1 MHYQIYR
8 FRRYL
13 LVLLS
18 VPEIFGVKIYPNML
32 FVYCSQNFWHFSM
45 PRFAKF
51 TASFHFGWIICRPW
65 GMDKCLEIPWDGCS
79 PTLFKWTQSDKH
91 LSILFSVV
99 ISLPWMLIPCK
110 YTVLPSFLQWFCT
123 CDIFGRGHG
132 QSRLVTHFVLHK
144 MSQCIEKVGD
154 WRYALWECRL

>member
-1 MHYQIYR
+1 MCFLCIVAKIFNTFPCQYLPNLQQASILGESCADPCPKLQI
-8 FRRYL
+8 
-13 LVLLS
+13 
-18 VPEIFGVKIYPNML
+18 
-32 FVYCSQNFWHFSM
+32 
-45 PRFAKF
+45 
-51 TASFHFGWIICRPW
+51 W

-79 PTLFKWTQSDKH
+79 PTLFKWTQSDKR

-123 CDIFGRGHG
+123 CDNSGRGHW
-132 QSRLVTHFVLHK
+132 QSRFVTHFVLHK

-154 WRYALWECRL
+154 RRYALWECQLYMPVLTMSGYVEAFL